1 MNTDF
6 QPAFHC
12 NVPARQRGAVLIVS
26 LLILLIMTMIGV
38 SSLQSSATEEKMASN
53 SRDRNVGFQ
62 SAEAALREAED
73 FLEGLVTAGSFDDTG
88 GLYSS
93 LDNAPDG
100 LDVAPSPWETSGSHR
115 TATAPGGS
123 AGAQYFITRVGTV
136 QDKKSLIIGASSGPG
151 GTNNEITI
159 FQITARG
166 QGANADGAE
175 VMLRSHYGR
184 RM

>member
-1 MNTDF
+1 MKPGF
-6 QPAFHC
+6 QTKTRHNIAS
-12 NVPARQRGAVLIVS
+12 RQRGAVLVVS

-38 SSLQSSATEEKMASN
+38 SSLQSSAIEEKMASN
-53 SRDRNVGFQ
+53 SRDRSVGFQ
-62 SAEAALREAED
+62 SAEVALREAED
-73 FLEGLVTAGSFDDTG
+73 FVESLVTTGSFDDTG
-88 GLYSS
+88 GLYSG
-93 LDNAPDG
+93 LDTAPDG
-100 LDVAPSPWETSGSHR
+100 LDGTTWATSGNYR

-123 AGAQYFITRVGTV
+123 AGAQYFITRTGTV
-136 QDKKSLIIGASSGPG
+136 QDKKSLIIGASGGPG
-151 GTNNEITI
+151 GTKNEITI

>member
-1 MNTDF
+1 MTTGF
-6 QPAFHC
+6 QTTC
-12 NVPARQRGAVLIVS
+12 RNNMPARQRGAVLIVS

-53 SRDRNVGFQ
+53 SRDRSVGFQ
-62 SAEAALREAED
+62 SAEAALREAEG
-73 FLEGLVTAGSFDDTG
+73 FLEDLVTTGSFDDTD
-88 GLYSS
+88 GLYSG
-93 LDNAPDG
+93 LDTAPDG
-100 LDVAPSPWETSGSHR
+100 RDSTTWTTTGDFR
-115 TATAPGGS
+115 TATPPGGS
-123 AGAQYFITRVGTV
+123 AGAQYFITRTGTV
-136 QDKKSLIIGASSGPG
+136 QDKKSLIIGASGGPG
-151 GTNNEITI
+151 GTKNEITI